1 MKKLL
6 VAVAALAT
14 LLFVSC
20 NKESQYPTLIEGT
33 WEVKSGS
40 AAITKNGKPVTVDTF
55 ITDMAALE
63 GQTVEIPESIK
74 QELQKAFD
82 EMSKPQTFPEGATLT
97 FKEGKV
103 STTEGIGGSTY
114 TISGNTLTLNID
126 GDSVPFTIETLTATD
141 LVLSTDSSN
150 IPTTTQGDMFKRAGY
165 VMTMTI
171 TFKKK

>member
-1 MKKLL
+1 MKKLF

-40 AAITKNGKPVTVDTF
+40 AAITKNGKPVTVDIF

-82 EMSKPQTFPEGATLT
+82 EMSNPQTFPEGATLT

-103 STTEGIGGSTY
+103 SAEGLDGGTY
-114 TISGNTLTLNID
+114 TISGNTLTIND
-126 GDSVPFTIETLTATD
+126 GGDSVPFTIETLTATD

-150 IPTTTQGDMFKRAGY
+150 IPTSTQRDMFKRAGY

>member
-1 MKKLL
+1 MKKLF

-103 STTEGIGGSTY
+103 STTEGGGSTY

-126 GDSVPFTIETLTATD
+126 GDPVPFTIETLTATD

-150 IPTTTQGDMFKRAGY
+150 IPTSTQRDMFKRAGY

>member
-1 MKKLL
+1 MKKLF

-82 EMSKPQTFPEGATLT
+82 EMSKPQTFPEGAALT

-103 STTEGIGGSTY
+103 SAEGIDSGTY

-150 IPTTTQGDMFKRAGY
+150 FSTSTQGDMFKRAGY